1 MATIKRF
8 KSQRF
13 EPLVLSSKRI
23 RKNQQAKS
31 ILFTLYYSYISNI
44 HILLVFKNN
53 ILFLF
58 NATWT
63 VLLLRELLHAV
74 HISRHQSSKTQ
85 ILQSQEPSPDSYKIV
100 LKYSLQ
106 PDKRIGSIHKITLP
120 QKFMQCGKRV
130 NKNVTA

>member
-8 KSQRF
+8 KSPRF

-31 ILFTLYYSYISNI
+31 ILFTLYYSYISYI
-44 HILLVFKNN
+44 YILLVFKNN

-58 NATWT
+58 NATCT
-63 VLLLRELLHAV
+63 FVLLRELLHAV

-106 PDKRIGSIHKITLP
+106 PDK
-120 QKFMQCGKRV
+120 
-130 NKNVTA
+130 